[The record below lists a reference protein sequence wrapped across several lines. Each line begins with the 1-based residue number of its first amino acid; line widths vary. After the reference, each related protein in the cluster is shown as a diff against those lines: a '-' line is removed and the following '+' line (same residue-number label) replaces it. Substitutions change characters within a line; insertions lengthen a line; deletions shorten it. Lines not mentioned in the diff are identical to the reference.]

1 MPLEGLNH
9 YTIRPVDL
17 ERTKE
22 FYEDVLGL
30 HVGYRPP
37 LNFPGYWLYVGDN
50 PTVHLIGP
58 RADDAHPQHREAGP
72 TGLLDHIA
80 FSCTGLAEMKAAARQ
95 ARHQARGAGAAARP
109 ADAALHPRPRRRG
122 GGAEL
127 PAGGNAGRARLT
139 PPHGL
144 VVRSTSV

>member
-9 YTIRPVDL
+9 YTIRPADL
-17 ERTKE
+17 ERTKA

-30 HVGYRPP
+30 RNGYRPP

-58 RADDAHPQHREAGP
+58 RTDDGHPQKREAGP

-80 FSCTGLAEMKAAARQ
+80 FTCTGLAEMKGRLKARGIAFDERVIPRDRQTQLFLRDPDGVAVELNYDPKETPAAA
-95 ARHQARGAGAAARP
+95 
-109 ADAALHPRPRRRG
+109 
-122 GGAEL
+122 
-127 PAGGNAGRARLT
+127 
-139 PPHGL
+139 
-144 VVRSTSV
+144 

>member
-30 HVGYRPP
+30 QVGYRPP
-37 LNFPGYWLYVGDN
+37 LSFPGYWLYVGDN

-58 RADDAHPQHREAGP
+58 RADDAHPQHREPGP

-80 FSCTGLAEMKAAARQ
+80 FTCTGLAEMKARLAQRGIKHEERVIPRDRQ
-95 ARHQARGAGAAARP
+95 TQLFILDPDGVAVELNYPPEETPAAA
-109 ADAALHPRPRRRG
+109 
-122 GGAEL
+122 
-127 PAGGNAGRARLT
+127 
-139 PPHGL
+139 
-144 VVRSTSV
+144 

>member
-17 ERTKE
+17 ERTKQ

-30 HVGYRPP
+30 QVGYRPP
-37 LNFPGYWLYVGDN
+37 LPFPGYWLYVGDN

-58 RADDAHPQHREAGP
+58 RADDAHPKERAAGP

-80 FSCTGLAEMKAAARQ
+80 FTCTGLAEMKARLAQRGIQHEERVIPRDRQ
-95 ARHQARGAGAAARP
+95 TQLFILDPDGVAVELNYPPEETPAAA
-109 ADAALHPRPRRRG
+109 
-122 GGAEL
+122 
-127 PAGGNAGRARLT
+127 
-139 PPHGL
+139 
-144 VVRSTSV
+144 